1 MEAALKAEHQFEVQK
16 YLLFFKQKRE
26 ESLREADAA
35 LTQFASQSVTDLMM
49 SKDEVMLL
57 LRDMTQELKSTLEA
71 ELANHVRMSAIYIRT
86 LLYQGEQQGMSF
98 QADTSYLENQRMI
111 EEMAKIEKHQK
122 TLSELSRAPTGGA
135 RLPTLQ
141 SGFSNDP
148 ALIQELREKKEE
160 LATLKERLARLQA
173 QLSAVLSE
181 KEELAERASH
191 MVQAQSQHE
200 EDDSQARVMTEELYQ
215 TKVNRHVAGA
225 GDEGRT
231 AGSAQ
236 S

>member
-231 AGSAQ
+231 VGSAQ